1 VLTSIE
7 LDTLF
12 VECRR
17 VPLTTSVYLAEDVVL
32 ALLETVVDY
41 QMQTLAVERAMQHFL
56 RERAGEIRYM
66 ADLKAC
72 ISRFADTEE
81 GNVELAQ
88 YLWNYRLWTRVRQ
101 LRALVAYFDG
111 LGISTIEELKE
122 WARMTT
128 FKDFEGRV
136 KGLGPAVYRWLVM
149 RLGVDTVK
157 PDVHVVRF
165 VSRAVG
171 RPVSEAESV
180 QGLEVAAKQLGV
192 RANILDWSV
201 WERERESR

>member
-1 VLTSIE
+1 MLTPTE
-7 LDTLF
+7 VETL
-12 VECRR
+12 VAKCRE
-17 VPLTTSVYLAEDVVL
+17 VPLTTSVYLSEDVVL

-41 QMQTLAVERAMQHFL
+41 QMQTLAVERAMQHFR
-56 RERAGEIRYM
+56 RELVGEIRAM
-66 ADLKAC
+66 DDLRAC
-72 ISRFADTEE
+72 FSRFPDTEE

-88 YLWNYRLWTRVRQ
+88 YLWGYRLWTRARQ
-101 LRALVAYFDG
+101 LRGLVTYFDG
-111 LGISTIEELKE
+111 LGISTLEGLQE
-122 WARMTT
+122 WARRTT

-180 QGLEVAAKQLGV
+180 QGLEDAARQLGV
-192 RANILDWSV
+192 RANILDWSI
-201 WERERESR
+201 WEHERGSR